1 MGSITSV
8 FSISEYSVTRTRSE
22 GSGVVITVRPKR
34 PRRPRCPHCGAPR
47 PWKHDRRQRRV
58 AHVPVGQQC
67 CDLELTVQRYRC
79 PHCRHTFTP
88 DLPGIRRRARL
99 SEALRNF
106 VNFVVVKLGVALRLV
121 EDWLRLGWNTLWRCL
136 ADPQPP
142 SLDKLHHLCLD
153 EVFYREPRRYLTILS
168 NADHGHVL
176 GQAQGR
182 GERPSRQLL
191 TALPADVRANI
202 DTLAT
207 DLQAGQRKAAYSCL
221 PTAEVCADCFHVMRL
236 ARRAVREALPAQKET
251 TRLAVRQLR
260 SIMRTKDQPAFLKWL
275 RDWDSASGSL
285 KGLHKTMQ
293 QWQLEIE
300 SYLTTGRTTGPA
312 EALNRKIALLRRIA
326 CGYTNLDNFSKRISL
341 LNYLPHPER

>member
-8 FSISEYSVTRTRSE
+8 FSIEDYVIADTRSE
-22 GSGVVITVRPKR
+22 GSGIVIAVRQRR
-34 PRRPRCPHCGAPR
+34 PRRPRCPHCGHRR
-47 PWKHDRRQRRV
+47 PWKHDSRTRRV
-58 AHVPVGQQC
+58 AHLPVGQRR

-79 PHCRHTFTP
+79 PRCTRTFTP
-88 DLPGIRRRARL
+88 ELPGMPRRARL
-99 SEALRNF
+99 SAALRSF
-106 VNFVVVKLGVALRLV
+106 VNFVIIKLRVALVRV
-121 EDWLRLGWNTLWRCL
+121 QDWLQLGWNTLWRCL

-142 SLDKLHHLCLD
+142 PLDELRHLCLD
-153 EVFYREPRRYLTILS
+153 EVYFCEPQRFLTILS
-168 NADHGHVL
+168 DAEHGQVL

-191 TALPADVRANI
+191 TALPADVRANV

-207 DLQAGQRKAAYSCL
+207 DLQAGQRKAAYDCL
-221 PTAEVCADCFHVMRL
+221 PAAEVCADCFHVMRL
-236 ARRAVREALPAQKET
+236 ARRAVREALPAQKEA

-260 SIMRTKDQPAFLKWL
+260 RIMQTKDQPGFLEWL
-275 RDWDSASGSL
+275 RDWASASGSL
-285 KGLHKTMQ
+285 ERLHQTLE

-300 SYLTTGRTTGPA
+300 SYLATGRTTGPA

-341 LNYLPHPER
+341 LNYSPHPER